1 MSNDMLTMVGTA
13 LTGQTEQANALA
25 TKIAAATTDR
35 SKAIHDTITD
45 PETTDPEV
53 KAFQEYEEKMLAA
66 LEEQRAIL
74 VGKVEEKMGTV
85 SESDVD
91 ALKVEYK
98 GIVDQIKAA
107 RKFAATIP
115 GYTDETFKDVPALKN
130 LRGSTAGKSGTGG
143 KRPRLVSVEFR
154 ATTKDEWTE
163 AYTTRE
169 GKDGETVRVSNFT
182 VLAGA
187 LKDKFGTKVEV
198 KDLQA
203 AAFEAAGTDDL
214 NTLEGKVFEFATS
227 VGDKTVFIKVAP
239 KHSDAE

>member
-13 LTGQTEQANALA
+13 LAGQTEQANALA
-25 TKIAAATTDR
+25 TRIAAATTDR
-35 SKAIHDTITD
+35 SKALHDYMTD
-45 PETTDPEV
+45 PESTDPDV

-66 LEEQRAIL
+66 LEEQREIL
-74 VGKVEEKMGTV
+74 VGKVEAKIGTV
-85 SESDVD
+85 SPEDVET
-91 ALKVEYK
+91 LKTQYK

-130 LRGSTAGKSGTGG
+130 LRGSTAGKGGSGG

-154 ATTKDEWTE
+154 ASTKDEWTE

-169 GKDGETVRVSNFT
+169 GKDGEDVRVSNFT

-198 KDLQA
+198 KELQT

-214 NTLEGKVFEFATS
+214 NTLEGKTFEFATS
-227 VGDKTVFIKVAP
+227 VGDKTVFVKVTP